1 MPAEIRQ
8 TAKIYRFPVKPRA
21 RPAERREEGKAA
33 TIHALQP
40 GPALDC
46 GAWYHE
52 AAVQEAERAPKP

>member
-21 RPAERREEGKAA
+21 RSSEHREEDKAA
-33 TIHALQP
+33 VSHALHP
-40 GPALDC
+40 GPAIDC

-52 AAVQEAERAPKP
+52 AAVQEAERMRKP